1 MTLEPNR
8 DQTEPSSRP
17 ITPPPITVKF
27 FGTFSSERA
36 PVEETMVFQELFMVF
51 DSYDFERINSIRNK
65 SFPFRRFE

>member
-36 PVEETMVFQELFMVF
+36 PVEETMVFHELFMVF
-51 DSYDFERINSIRNK
+51 DSHYFEDLNFIRNK
-65 SFPFRRFE
+65 SFPFRQFE